1 MNLINLLKNLLNL
14 QKKVDLKTL
23 PSLGLFYK
31 NGFEIYIKKAD
42 MEDIIEYE
50 HNYIK
55 DDLGLVIH
63 KLKKIV
69 QRNTIL
75 PPDYEFEDIKSIDV
89 VFLFLEIVKFTKG
102 KPISFIYID
111 EEYGN
116 QEMIEFS
123 PNYFNY
129 FQVEENLLSFYNKE
143 NNEFVI
149 DDFRFCLPSIGLENC
164 LTNYLISK
172 SNEPNAIRYNKLNY
186 DFLFFLGDRRKISFP
201 EIDNLIQIFN
211 YDIDKDE
218 KEKIKNI
225 VNLFQPIQ
233 KYSLKKGSKVI
244 EINSQID
251 LEKIWK

>member
-14 QKKVDLKTL
+14 QKKVELKTL

-31 NGFEIYIKKAD
+31 NDFEIYIKKAN

-55 DDLGLVIH
+55 DDLGLVIY

-69 QRNTIL
+69 QKNTIL
-75 PPDYEFEDIKSIDV
+75 PEGYEFDDIKSIDI

-102 KPISFIYID
+102 KAISFIYVD

-116 QEMIEFS
+116 EEIIEFGS
-123 PNYFNY
+123 NHFNY
-129 FQVEENLLSFYNKE
+129 FQVDDDIIKYYDKKNKE
-143 NNEFVI
+143 FLI
-149 DDFRFCLPSIGLENC
+149 DDYRFCLPSLGLENC

-172 SNEPNAIRYNKLNY
+172 SNVPDAIKYNKLNY
-186 DFLFFLGDRRKISFP
+186 DFLFFLGDRKKISFS

-211 YDIDKDE
+211 FDIEKDE

-233 KYSLKKGSKVI
+233 KYSLKKGSRVI

-251 LEKIWK
+251 LEKIWR